1 MLLDAFKDIVKIAG
15 GEDAVLKMVEAA
27 DEAWN
32 PGLKYN
38 NVEYNGFV
46 AVKVTKTTH
55 IAEYFGIAPET
66 LVSPYNVALS
76 NNPGGLTAKFFCDVQ
91 LTTTAGSPG
100 SLVRSGNCSAIQFDT
115 IRPAV
120 WNTSFPLAV
129 TSPIKKLSNC
139 GYNQCT
145 FAP

>member
-1 MLLDAFKDIVKIAG
+1 MLEVLKDIIKTAG
-15 GEDAVLKMVEAA
+15 GEDAVSKMIEAA

-38 NVEYNGFV
+38 DIEYNGFV

-55 IAEYFGIAPET
+55 VAEYFGFTPET
-66 LVSPYNVALS
+66 ILSSYDVALL

-100 SLVRSGNCSAIQFDT
+100 SLVRSNTCSTIQFDAT
-115 IRPAV
+115 RPAL
-120 WNTSFPLAV
+120 WNTSFPLEA
-129 TSPIKKLSNC
+129 TLPTTKLSNC
-139 GYNQCT
+139 GYNQCI
-145 FAP
+145 FAT